1 MRRSLCVRSD
11 SSRTRST
18 RTNFRAICSPRDCLE
33 LPNTQTLK
41 PRPTGLLEVA
51 EAVHMRRGTVH
62 LMVQHRAANTDSGE
76 EGPGRFRTE
85 VHRWQTCRP
94 TADARIQAKDTRI
107 WRSGL
112 ARSSAMGGA
121 CVVSGVSM
129 AWGSVSDVGR
139 SRAVNEDS
147 ALASAPV
154 FVVADGMGGH
164 EAGDVASGLVIER
177 FRQLADGSLGAVD
190 AVVDA
195 IQGANEEIFAASR
208 ADRPTGSMGTT
219 AVGVILVDNGP
230 SASWMVF
237 NVGDSRVYRYF
248 DGRLE
253 RLSTDHSYVQELV
266 DSGVVS
272 ASEARTHPHR
282 NVVTRAVGVE
292 RSVTADVW
300 LRSPTPGERFVL
312 CSDGLSSEVDDEG
325 IEALAGVGLAPA
337 EVAAS
342 LVNRALDAGGRD
354 NVTVLVLDVIA
365 VDSAA
370 DEPVTA
376 PRSEVAALR
385 RAIDPADAVEPP
397 PAMAGGAPG
406 RLLDDAAPILEM
418 PHWLSVDL
426 APADA
431 ALGIDAASA
440 NQLDPIEIDDV
451 PSPSGEDELR

>member
-1 MRRSLCVRSD
+1 
-11 SSRTRST
+11 
-18 RTNFRAICSPRDCLE
+18 
-33 LPNTQTLK
+33 
-41 PRPTGLLEVA
+41 
-51 EAVHMRRGTVH
+51 
-62 LMVQHRAANTDSGE
+62 
-76 EGPGRFRTE
+76 
-85 VHRWQTCRP
+85 
-94 TADARIQAKDTRI
+94 
-107 WRSGL
+107 
-112 ARSSAMGGA
+112 
-121 CVVSGVSM
+121 M